1 MLNEVDL
8 LEVFKSKSETEKRRM
23 DVIFKKIY
31 GIDMITNIYATTSG
45 EFKFMLIAIASRQ
58 CEFEADCLEEAMVS
72 YYLRIYTILISL
84 IESNR
89 L

>member
-1 MLNEVDL
+1 
-8 LEVFKSKSETEKRRM
+8 
-23 DVIFKKIY
+23 
-31 GIDMITNIYATTSG
+31 MITNIYATTSG

-72 YYLRIYTILISL
+72 CCLRIYTILISV